1 MSSISRHDITA
12 SGHGKG
18 VEGMLVLTEL
28 RLLFLPDIS
37 HGSATAS
44 YLEFHTVQARER
56 DAMGVLRFLLCWFC
70 LEDRKA
76 SVGRVPLFVYLFLV

>member
-1 MSSISRHDITA
+1 MMSSISRHDITA

-37 HGSATAS
+37 RGSATTS
-44 YLEFHTVQARER
+44 YLEFHTVQ
-56 DAMGVLRFLLCWFC
+56 V
-70 LEDRKA
+70 
-76 SVGRVPLFVYLFLV
+76 

>member
-37 HGSATAS
+37 GGSATAS
-44 YLEFHTVQARER
+44 YLEFHTVQAREPR
-56 DAMGVLRFLLCWFC
+56 WAFAF
-70 LEDRKA
+70 
-76 SVGRVPLFVYLFLV
+76 Y

>member
-12 SGHGKG
+12 TGHGKG

-37 HGSATAS
+37 RGSATAS
-44 YLEFHTVQARER
+44 YLEFHTVQAREPR
-56 DAMGVLRFLLCWFC
+56 
-70 LEDRKA
+70 
-76 SVGRVPLFVYLFLV
+76 